1 MDGRFYCHNGN
12 EGELTFYEMIHG
24 SNFIMDND
32 IYSPRCYIERYR
44 RIKCNENCVT
54 HVKTSYKR
62 FILLKWLK
70 GIISILIGNI

>member
-1 MDGRFYCHNGN
+1 MFFKCHIS
-12 EGELTFYEMIHG
+12 LTFYEMIHG

-62 FILLKWLK
+62 FILRFRFD
-70 GIISILIGNI
+70 ILLVKAAKI